1 MLLYHHQWHIVF
13 FVIAIC
19 RRKLEMQLEDVIR
32 AVNALDLKTFSLEN
46 VEILQRM
53 LPTETEVS
61 GFTNK
66 KYLVRDNLTVNK
78 NKCCYEFQA
87 KAYRDYAISKKNID
101 LLTEEDRFI
110 YRLSH
115 TERLATKLQVMC
127 YMGNFFDNVYLITPV
142 RAKFVL
148 GLKGDLFTLWLN
160 SLWLITSICSKFKL
174 FCRHPVH

>member
-1 MLLYHHQWHIVF
+1 
-13 FVIAIC
+13 
-19 RRKLEMQLEDVIR
+19 MQLEDVLR

-53 LPTETEVS
+53 LPTETE
-61 GFTNK
+61 
-66 KYLVRDNLTVNK
+66 
-78 NKCCYEFQA
+78 A
-87 KAYRDYAISKKNID
+87 KAYRDYALSKKSID

-142 RAKFVL
+142 SFFAF
-148 GLKGDLFTLWLN
+148 
-160 SLWLITSICSKFKL
+160 
-174 FCRHPVH
+174 